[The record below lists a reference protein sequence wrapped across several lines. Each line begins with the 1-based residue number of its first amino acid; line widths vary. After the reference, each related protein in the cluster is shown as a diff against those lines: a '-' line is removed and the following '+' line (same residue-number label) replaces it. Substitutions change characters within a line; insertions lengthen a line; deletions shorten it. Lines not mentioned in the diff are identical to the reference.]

1 MLAVELPRLPWEV
14 ARRPPEPPHPAM
26 RVTNSLITRDTIA
39 RLQTNQRRVA
49 ESLDRATTG
58 LRVKK
63 MSDDPSDASAVLETS
78 ASIRALT
85 QHRRNVESVGSRLA
99 AEETAIGGV
108 NEILMRAKELAIQEA
123 GGTSNTATR
132 TAAAAEVQQLL
143 EQAVSIGNQKFGE
156 EYLFG
161 GASSA
166 TLAPFDRTQT
176 GQAPLYVSAR
186 GAPPAPVL
194 PRGAREVEIAA
205 GQTMPGAHDG
215 ESVFLDTG
223 VFQSLHDL
231 KTALLADDSAGIE
244 AAATAVDHT
253 FDEVQALVGDIGA
266 RQTRVDTLLSGFDA
280 LQLALEERK
289 SDLREVDMEQA
300 ITEML
305 NRQTAY
311 QAAMM
316 AASKVMGMSL
326 TDYLR

>member
-1 MLAVELPRLPWEV
+1 
-14 ARRPPEPPHPAM
+14 M

-58 LRVKK
+58 LRVRK

-78 ASIRALT
+78 ASLRALT
-85 QHRRNVESVGSRLA
+85 QHRRNVESVGARLA
-99 AEETAIGGV
+99 AEESAIGTV
-108 NEILMRAKELAIQEA
+108 NEILMRAKELALQE
-123 GGTSNTATR
+123 GGATSSAATR
-132 TAAAAEVQQLL
+132 TAAAAEVRQLL
-143 EQAVSIGNQKFGE
+143 EQAVGVGNQQFGE
-156 EYLFG
+156 EFLFG

-166 TLAPFDRTQT
+166 ALAPFDRTQT
-176 GQAPLYVSAR
+176 GQAPLYVSVR
-186 GAPPAPVL
+186 GAPAAPVV
-194 PRGAREVEIAA
+194 PRGAREVEISA
-205 GQTMPGAHDG
+205 GQTMAGAHDG
-215 ESVFLDTG
+215 ATVFLDTG

-231 KTALLADDSAGIE
+231 EAALLSDDSAGIE
-244 AAATAVDHT
+244 AAATAVDRT
-253 FDEVQALVGDIGA
+253 FDDVQALVGDIGA
-266 RQTRVDTLLSGFDA
+266 RQTRVDTLLAGFDA

-311 QAAMM
+311 QAAML

-326 TDYLR
+326 ADYIR